1 MITVTVSSGTG
12 KINVP
17 AHVVATIT
25 SDIPIKNIEWLCN
38 KPVNFSVSTDQK
50 TVNFTPSADGEYVFT
65 ATVWDT
71 SGARQ
76 SSSGKISVGT
86 VPTPVPPPQP
96 TPTPTPIPTPTGT
109 LWDSNINGKWND
121 GVKRTLTTKEG
132 GQKPD
137 DKSIFCAASGSPKLV
152 IDGDG
157 VAHLV
162 AGSGGVDN
170 VSIRLRSRHNGE
182 CNNQTLSPAQR
193 FGGHGWSV
201 QKDGRVEFKT
211 EDYHNVHSNAHS
223 FSSGISIGETWHH
236 VHQTC
241 KGNTTTFTLDNKSI
255 GSVSVSNHGDDSL
268 LPKNSYIWL
277 RLNNSGGHGRIYI
290 MAINVDSALDFDFK
304 MEQSTN
310 SIAFK
315 NVKLVSI

>member
-1 MITVTVSSGTG
+1 MITVIVSSGTG
-12 KINVP
+12 QINVP
-17 AHVVATIT
+17 VHVVATIT
-25 SDIPIKNIEWLCN
+25 SDIAIKNIEWLCN
-38 KPVNFSVSTDQK
+38 QQVNFSVSQDQK
-50 TVNFTPSADGEYVFT
+50 TVNFTPSVNGEYVFT

-76 SSSGKISVGT
+76 SSSGKITVGT
-86 VPTPVPPPQP
+86 VTPPEPPQP
-96 TPTPTPIPTPTGT
+96 PMPPGPLPTGT
-109 LWDSNINGKWND
+109 LWDSNVNGKWND

-137 DKSIFCAASGSPKLV
+137 DKSTFVAASGSPKLV

-170 VSIRLRSRHNGE
+170 VSIRLRSRHQGE

-223 FSSGISIGETWHH
+223 FSSGISIGEAWHH

-255 GSVSVSNHGDDSL
+255 CSVNVQNHGDDSL
-268 LPKNSYIWL
+268 LAKNSYFLL
-277 RLNNSGGHGRIYI
+277 RLNNSGGHGRIYT

-304 MEQSTN
+304 FEQSAN

>member
-1 MITVTVSSGTG
+1 MITVIVSSGTG
-12 KINVP
+12 QINVP
-17 AHVVATIT
+17 VHVVATIT
-25 SDIPIKNIEWLCN
+25 SDIAIKNIEWLCN
-38 KPVNFSVSTDQK
+38 QQVNFSVSQDQK
-50 TVNFTPSADGEYVFT
+50 TVNFTPSVNGEYVFT

-76 SSSGKISVGT
+76 SSSGKITVGT
-86 VPTPVPPPQP
+86 VTPPEPPQP
-96 TPTPTPIPTPTGT
+96 PMPPGPLPTGT
-109 LWDSNINGKWND
+109 LWDSNVNGKWND

-137 DKSIFCAASGSPKLV
+137 DKSTFVAASGSPKLV

-170 VSIRLRSRHNGE
+170 VSIRLRSRHQGE

-211 EDYHNVHSNAHS
+211 EDYHNQHSNSHS
-223 FSSGISIGETWHH
+223 FKSGINIGNPSNWHH
-236 VHQTC
+236 VKQTC
-241 KGNTTTFTLDNKSI
+241 KGNKSTLTLDGKFI
-255 GSVSVSNHGDDSL
+255 GEVTVTNHGDDSL
-268 LPKNSYIWL
+268 LSKNSYIWL
-277 RLNNSGGHGRIYI
+277 RNNNNDNGRIYI
-290 MAINVDSALDFDFK
+290 VAINIDSQLELDFK
-304 MEQSTN
+304 LN
-310 SIAFK
+310 GASIDLK
-315 NVKLVSI
+315 NVRLTSL